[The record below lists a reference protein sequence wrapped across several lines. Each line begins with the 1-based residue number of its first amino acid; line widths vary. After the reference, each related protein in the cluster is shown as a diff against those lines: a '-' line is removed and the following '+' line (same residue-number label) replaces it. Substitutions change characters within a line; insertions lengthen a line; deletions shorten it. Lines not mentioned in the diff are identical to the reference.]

1 MIIPSRAA
9 VDAYCGV
16 RTTLYQRI
24 AGILAPVIHAGV
36 FLFIALRWHT
46 LPEQVPTHYDF
57 AGNVTAWGSRWT
69 LLIMPAIGLVTDI
82 AMTILLRF
90 PRSWNAGVKIT
101 VFNKARVFK
110 LIRDMIADL
119 RISLALLFAFI
130 TVWILRLS
138 QTFPGWVL
146 SAVMIPLIIVPML
159 RYFIR
164 LYIAK

>member
-9 VDAYCGV
+9 VDAWCGV

-24 AGILAPVIHAGV
+24 AGILAPVIYAGV
-36 FLFIALRWHT
+36 LLLITLRWRY
-46 LPEQVPTHYDF
+46 LPEQIPTHYDF
-57 AGNVTAWGSRWT
+57 AGNVTSWGSRWT
-69 LLIMPAIGLVTDI
+69 LLILPAIGLVTDVVM
-82 AMTILLRF
+82 AVSLRF

-138 QTFPGWVL
+138 QLLPGWVL
-146 SAVMIPLIIVPML
+146 SVVLIPFVIVPLL
-159 RYFIR
+159 RYFLR
-164 LYIAK
+164 LYVFK